1 LNKGS
6 NVGLNLYGEG
16 VERNNLEAYITK
28 NNLTEIISLKEIKI
42 KQQKKD
48 INKVIYVASVKSEGW
63 PKAIAEG
70 MFWGCIPVGT
80 AVSCVPFMLD
90 EGKRGFYWR

>member
-1 LNKGS
+1 
-6 NVGLNLYGEG
+6 LYGEG
-16 VERNNLEAYITK
+16 VRRNNLEAYITK

-42 KQQKKD
+42 KQPKGYQ
-48 INKVIYVASVKSEGW
+48 VILRCFKSEGW

>member
-1 LNKGS
+1 LGALVKGKNPLYAIQLVEGLLNKGS

-42 KQQKKD
+42 KQQKKKKD
-48 INKVIYVASVKSEGW
+48 NKVILRCFRQK
-63 PKAIAEG
+63 
-70 MFWGCIPVGT
+70 
-80 AVSCVPFMLD
+80 
-90 EGKRGFYWR
+90 

>member
-1 LNKGS
+1 LYAIQLVEGLLNKGS

-42 KQQKKD
+42 KQ
-48 INKVIYVASVKSEGW
+48 
-63 PKAIAEG
+63 
-70 MFWGCIPVGT
+70 
-80 AVSCVPFMLD
+80 L
-90 EGKRGFYWR
+90 